1 MMEKT
6 GKTKLKICIVG
17 EKSVGKT
24 SLLERYVF
32 GTFGSDQE
40 SSPGTK
46 MSLVSSRNI
55 EAGGKVIDVDVAFF
69 DLMGA
74 TAVRDSF
81 KEVLFWGAHG
91 FLAVADSTRPETIR
105 ALPAWVKVVRSV
117 AGEIP
122 FQVLIN
128 KTDMTPGG
136 DLNPEDVSWLNSHFP
151 KIGYNL
157 VSAKSSIGVEDGVD
171 ALIVAVIKGV
181 LAKAAARSETPAQ
194 VGDISKKILS
204 FAKRRA
210 PIGVAKKD
218 LLLVIKNLDHD
229 SLMAEIE
236 DLRKN
241 GLVTIELTGPASF
254 LVKITEKG
262 EKQLELTA
270 KH

>member
-1 MMEKT
+1 MMERT
-6 GKTKLKICIVG
+6 SKTKLKICIVG

-32 GTFGSDQE
+32 GTFGGDSGA
-40 SSPGTK
+40 SSGTK
-46 MSLVSSRNI
+46 MSMVSSRNI
-55 EAGGKVIDVDVAFF
+55 EAGGKKVDVDVAFF

-91 FLAVADSTRPETIR
+91 FLAVADMTRPDTIH
-105 ALPAWVKVVRSV
+105 ALPAWVKVVSSV

-122 FQVLIN
+122 FRVLLN
-128 KTDMTPGG
+128 KADLAHGG
-136 DLNPEDVSWLNSHFP
+136 KFDSEHVDWFNSQFPETQYH
-151 KIGYNL
+151 L
-157 VSAKSSIGVEDGVD
+157 VSAKSSIGVEDGID
-171 ALIVAVIKGV
+171 ALLKAVIESI
-181 LAKAAARSETPAQ
+181 LAKAAMKREAPVR
-194 VGDISKKILS
+194 VGDIGRKILS
-204 FAKRRA
+204 FAKRRS
-210 PIGVAKKD
+210 PIGVPKKD
-218 LLLVIKNLDHD
+218 LLMVIKNVDHD

-236 DLRKN
+236 GLKKN

-270 KH
+270 KL